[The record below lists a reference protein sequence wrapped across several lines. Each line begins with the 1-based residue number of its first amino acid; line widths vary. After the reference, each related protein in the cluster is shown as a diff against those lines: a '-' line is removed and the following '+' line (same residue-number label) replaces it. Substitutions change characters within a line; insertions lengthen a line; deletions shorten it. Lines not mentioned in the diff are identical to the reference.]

1 MEVESEGEA
10 MEWTYEGYWA
20 TVIGAYLEPG
30 SVLDEWLTAAEV
42 EAWREGN
49 LGGAL
54 PAEWRGF
61 HARAL
66 EELGHAP

>member
-1 MEVESEGEA
+1 

-20 TVIGAYLEPG
+20 TVIGDGFEPAAGDLEG
-30 SVLDEWLTAAEV
+30 WLCSAEL

-66 EELGHAP
+66 EELGR